1 MVEELKELQKT
12 KDLSEVFNNEDIEI
26 AIFLLDFGS
35 LMEDFENF
43 FDYVEI
49 TENGGYSKNP
59 SLNEELS
66 TMQDR
71 INYMRT
77 TINSLKTRLQQ
88 LQSQPSTSQH
98 AKVFESPLKFAARFP
113 NFAEIV
119 VETIR
124 FRENPD
130 KNPAKLLPL
139 INRLEYELQ
148 QLPKNESNP
157 MNERLEALLNGL
169 KNQRKKLLKKL
180 ENQ

>member
-1 MVEELKELQKT
+1 MVEDLKELQKT

-77 TINSLKTRLQQ
+77 TIDSLKTRLQQ

-124 FRENPD
+124 FRENSD

-180 ENQ
+180 ENP